1 MKEGLPLAGVI
12 GWPIKHSR
20 SPRLHGYWLERYEI
34 TGFYIPIAV
43 SPDNLGQALDALFLL
58 GFRGINVT
66 LPHKEAILQLATTVS
81 DTARAIGA
89 ANTVTF
95 LENGGFHADNT
106 DAYGFRE
113 NIKQNHP
120 DWNASEGPALV
131 IGAGGASRAII
142 QTLLDEGTPE
152 IRLSNRTRQRAD
164 ALAAHFGPRV
174 VPVNWEDLQSG
185 VAGTVTVV
193 NTTALGMSGQEPLQ
207 IDLGNADPE
216 AIVCDIVY
224 VPLETPFLK
233 SAAAQ
238 GFRTVDG
245 LGMLL
250 HQGVPGFRQWF
261 GETPVVDAN
270 LKAHVLGE

>member
-20 SPRLHGYWLERYEI
+20 SPRLHGYWLERYDI
-34 TGFYIPIAV
+34 SGFYIPIAV
-43 SPDNLGQALDALFLL
+43 SPENLRQALDALFLL

-66 LPHKEAILQLATTVS
+66 LPHKEAILELATTVS

-95 LENGGFHADNT
+95 LEGGGFHADNT

-174 VPVNWEDLQSG
+174 VPVNWEDLKSG
-185 VAGTVTVV
+185 VAGAVTVV

-207 IDLGNADPE
+207 VDLGNADPG

-233 SAAAQ
+233 SAAGQ

-270 LKAHVLGE
+270 LKAHMLGE